1 MFEQLKSKLVS
12 LSTPRAIRVIYL
24 LVAIVAMA
32 LAAGAPD
39 AWGGGGG

>member
-1 MFEQLKSKLVS
+1 MNPWKSKLYS
-12 LSTPRAIRVIYL
+12 LFTPKAIRVIYL
-24 LVAIVAMA
+24 LVVIVAMA